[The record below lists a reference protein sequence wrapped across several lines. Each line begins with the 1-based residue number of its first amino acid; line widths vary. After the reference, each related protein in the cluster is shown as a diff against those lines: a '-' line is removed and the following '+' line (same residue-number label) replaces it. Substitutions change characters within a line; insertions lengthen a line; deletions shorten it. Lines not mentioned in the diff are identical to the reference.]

1 MILGTKETAYINA
14 ISSAALVQSI
24 AKACRRSLEDCGCG
38 PKRSSKTPL
47 LPKPHNLDNVSG
59 KNFAYNLG
67 SFRFYSI
74 INVGQSGRSKL
85 PFVKHSI

>member
-1 MILGTKETAYINA
+1 MISGTKETAYINA

-38 PKRSSKTPL
+38 PKRSSNTPL

-59 KNFAYNLG
+59 KNFAYN
-67 SFRFYSI
+67 
-74 INVGQSGRSKL
+74 
-85 PFVKHSI
+85 